1 MSDNMMLNDPS
12 SDSRLFNSRMLV
24 AGLFMV
30 LLLGVLIWRYY
41 DLQINDY
48 EKYRT
53 QSDRNRVQLLPVP
66 PKRGLIFDSNGEL
79 LADNAP
85 TFALSVIKERAGD
98 FQQTLTI
105 LREVLKISDDE
116 MSKFHQR
123 LKRRRPY
130 EAVPIRP
137 RLSEEDIARFAVHRH
152 RLPGVDVEADLDR
165 FYPKRELFS
174 HLIGYVGR
182 INEEELKA
190 IDPVNYSG
198 TEHIGKIG
206 LEKFYENYLHGKV
219 GTEQVETNAR
229 GRVLRVLERSDPA
242 TGQSLHLHIDA
253 QLQKVAYEALAGQKG
268 SVVAIDP
275 KTGAVKAMVSVPG
288 YDTNLFVGGI
298 SGKDYRRLQSDP
310 DRPLYDRV
318 LQGMYPPG
326 SIVKPMMALAGLY
339 YGLVTPEDHISDPG
353 FFTLPGDS
361 RQYRDWKRGGHGWVD
376 MNVAVVQSCDTYFY
390 RLGQRMN
397 IDRMSAFNSRFG
409 LGSVTGIDTINERTG
424 ILPSREWKRRARNQP
439 WYPGETI
446 SASIGQGYT
455 LMTPVQMAVMTATI
469 ASRGQRFT
477 PQLVAKI
484 GDRVI
489 EPQLQSQVELQD
501 KHWDA
506 MFAAMKDVVHGPRGT
521 AKGIVKGLKYTIA
534 GKTGTAQVVG
544 MKQGEKYDITKV
556 PKQFRDHALF
566 VAFAPVEEPRLALGI
581 IVENGE
587 HGSTTAAPIARKVL
601 DAYLLN
607 EKGELKVPV
616 PNNPMAASSTLA
628 PSSTIPSSAPLTPSA
643 VPVVEDEPAGDVE

>member
-1 MSDNMMLNDPS
+1 MSDNMMLKDPAR
-12 SDSRLFNSRMLV
+12 DVRLFGGRMLV
-24 AGLFMV
+24 AGIFMLV
-30 LLLGVLIWRYY
+30 LLCILLWRYY

-66 PKRGLIFDSNGEL
+66 PKRGLIFDRNGNL

-85 TFALSVIKERAGD
+85 TFALSIIKERSGD
-98 FQQTLTI
+98 FEQTLTI
-105 LREVLKISDDE
+105 LRDVLKLSDDE
-116 MSKFHQR
+116 MSKFRQR
-123 LKRRRPY
+123 MKRRRPY
-130 EAVPIRP
+130 EAVPL
-137 RLSEEDIARFAVHRH
+137 RLRMNEEDIARFAVNRH

-165 FYPKRELFS
+165 FYPYRELFS

-182 INEEELKA
+182 INEEEIKA

-198 TEHIGKIG
+198 TEQIGKIG
-206 LEKFYENYLHGKV
+206 LEKFYEDQLHGTV

-229 GRVLRVLERSDPA
+229 GRVLRILERTDPVS
-242 TGQSLHLHIDA
+242 GKNLHLNIDA
-253 QLQKVAYEALAGQKG
+253 RVQQVAYDALAGQKG
-268 SVVAIDP
+268 AVVAIEP
-275 KTGAVKAMVSVPG
+275 ATGAVRAMVSVPG
-288 YDTNLFVGGI
+288 YDSNLFVGGI
-298 SGKDYRRLQSDP
+298 SSKDYKMLRNSP

-326 SIVKPMMALAGLY
+326 STVKPMMALAGLF

-376 MNVAVVQSCDTYFY
+376 MKVAIVQSCDTYFY

-397 IDRMSAFNSRFG
+397 IDRMADFNKHFS
-409 LGSVTGIDTINERTG
+409 LGSPTGIDTINERSG

-469 ASRGQRFT
+469 ANRGKQFA
-477 PQLVAKI
+477 PQIVAKI
-484 GDRVI
+484 GDKPVTPR
-489 EPQLQSQVELQD
+489 ELGHVELPD

-506 MFAAMKDVVHGPRGT
+506 VFDGMRDVVHGPRGT

-544 MKQGEKYDITKV
+544 MKQGEKYDINKV

-566 VAFAPVEEPRLALGI
+566 VAFAPIEDPRLAIGI

-587 HGSTTAAPIARKVL
+587 HGSTTAAPIARQVF

-607 EKGELKVPV
+607 EEGELITPV
-616 PNNPMAASSTLA
+616 PNNPMDVQAASGSTGA
-628 PSSTIPSSAPLTPSA
+628 NGQSSAPA
-643 VPVVEDEPAGDVE
+643 VVADDAAGDQE